1 MFSVHDKVV
10 YPGHGVAQIQRI
22 VEKNVSGLTI
32 AFYELTFLH
41 KDVTVLVP
49 TNNAVMVGIRPL
61 SSQDSIKDIFQI
73 LSRPTQRA
81 PQHEFTTS
89 NWNKRNKEY
98 QLKLRTGSLKELSEI
113 YRDLRFIETQKELSF
128 GEKNL
133 LHQTESLLVE
143 EISLVQKSE
152 HEKTAAQLR
161 ALLNEKHEKTV
172 HAAS

>member
-1 MFSVHDKVV
+1 MFSVYDKVV

-22 VEKNVSGLTI
+22 VEKNVSGVMI

-61 SSQDSIKDIFQI
+61 SSQESIKDIFLI
-73 LSRPTQRA
+73 LSGPSQRMA
-81 PQHEFTTS
+81 QYEFTTS

-133 LHQTESLLVE
+133 LHQTEHLLVE
-143 EISLVQKSE
+143 EISLVQQSE
-152 HEKTAAQLR
+152 HEKTTAQLR
-161 ALLNEKHEKTV
+161 ALLHDKVTTKKTV
-172 HAAS
+172 

>member
-1 MFSVHDKVV
+1 MFSLYDKVV

-22 VEKNVSGLTI
+22 VEKNVSGTTM

-49 TNNAVMVGIRPL
+49 TNNASMVGIRPL
-61 SSQDSIKDIFQI
+61 SSQENIRDIFQI
-73 LSRPTQRA
+73 LSRPAKRA
-81 PQHEFTTS
+81 AQYEFGTN

-133 LHQTESLLVE
+133 LQQTETLLVE

-152 HEKTAAQLR
+152 HEKTTAQLR
-161 ALLNEKHEKTV
+161 AMLHE
-172 HAAS
+172 HAA